1 MSASENSEALN
12 EVENS
17 DALAD
22 MIAAVPLG
30 AHTDPVKD

>member
-1 MSASENSEALN
+1 MRHRKIAMRQALD
-12 EVENS
+12 ENS

-30 AHTDPVKD
+30 PHHP